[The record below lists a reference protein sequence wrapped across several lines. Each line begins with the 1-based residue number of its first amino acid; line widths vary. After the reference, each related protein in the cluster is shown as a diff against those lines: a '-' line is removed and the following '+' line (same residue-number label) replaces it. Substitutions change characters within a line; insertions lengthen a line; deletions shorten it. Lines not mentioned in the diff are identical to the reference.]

1 MIIEEHVNFNS
12 DGLKLEGVLSYDE
25 NTLSPPLVLLCPP
38 HPHLGGDME
47 NNVITELGKVL
58 AENGFAALRFNY
70 RGVGNSESKLNNIAE
85 IYEYWEEILNNDDC
99 SDAIVDATS
108 AINYLESTVGTK
120 KMFIVGY
127 SFGAIVAMML
137 SVKNANIRAFAS
149 ISTPFG
155 RFDTAFLSDCKQPKL
170 FICADND
177 FASSLEEV
185 EKGMLNI
192 SEPKILDIMYDCDH
206 FYIDK
211 ELEIANKVLK
221 FFNLNLDEQEPL
233 DTNYTNWHE

>member
-1 MIIEEHVNFNS
+1 MIEEQISFNS

-25 NTLSPPLVLLCPP
+25 DILNPHAVLLCPP

-47 NNVITELGKVL
+47 NNVIAALGSVM
-58 AENGFAALRFNY
+58 AENDFATLRFNY
-70 RGVGNSESKLNNIAE
+70 RGVGNSESKLGNIAE
-85 IYEYWEEILNNDDC
+85 VYEYWETIINNDDC
-99 SDAIVDATS
+99 SDAIVDAVS
-108 AINYLESTVGTK
+108 AASYLESTVDTK
-120 KMFIVGY
+120 KIFIVGY

-137 SVKNANIRAFAS
+137 SVENADVRAFTA

-155 RFDTAFLSDCKQPKL
+155 RFDTAFLNDCKKPKL

-185 EKGMLNI
+185 ERGMLNI
-192 SEPKILDIMYDCDH
+192 SEPKILDIMYECDH

-211 ELEIANKVLK
+211 ELEIAKKVLE
-221 FFNLNLDEQEPL
+221 FCNLNS
-233 DTNYTNWHE
+233 

>member
-1 MIIEEHVNFNS
+1 MIEEQVNFNS
-12 DGLKLEGVLSYDE
+12 DSLKLEGVMSYDE
-25 NTLSPPLVLLCPP
+25 NVLDPPMILLCPP

-47 NNVITELGKVL
+47 NNVITALGSVL
-58 AENGFAALRFNY
+58 AENGFATLRFNY
-70 RGVGNSESKLNNIAE
+70 RGVGSSESKLNNIAE
-85 IYEYWEEILNNDDC
+85 VYEYWEEILNNDDC

-108 AINYLESTVGTK
+108 AISYLESTVGTK
-120 KMFIVGY
+120 KTFIVGY
-127 SFGAIVAMML
+127 SFGAIVAMLL
-137 SVKNANIRAFAS
+137 SVKNVDIRAFAS

-155 RFDTAFLSDCKQPKL
+155 RFDTAFLSDCKMPKM
-170 FICADND
+170 FVCADND

-192 SEPKILDIMYDCDH
+192 AEPKILDIMNDCDH

-221 FFNLNLDEQEPL
+221 FFNLN
-233 DTNYTNWHE
+233 TST

>member
-1 MIIEEHVNFNS
+1 MIEEQVNFNS

-25 NTLSPPLVLLCPP
+25 NVLDPPMILLCPP

-47 NNVITELGKVL
+47 NNVITALGSVL
-58 AENGFAALRFNY
+58 AENGFATLRFNY
-70 RGVGNSESKLNNIAE
+70 RGVDSSESKLNNIAE
-85 IYEYWEEILNNDDC
+85 VYEYWEEILNNDDC

-108 AINYLESTVGTK
+108 TINYLESTVGTK
-120 KMFIVGY
+120 QIFITGY

-137 SVKNANIRAFAS
+137 SVENADIRAFAS

-155 RFDTAFLSDCKQPKL
+155 RFETAFLSGCKKPKL

-192 SEPKILDIMYDCDH
+192 AEPKILDIMNDCDH
-206 FYIDK
+206 FYIGK

-221 FFNLNLDEQEPL
+221 FFNLN
-233 DTNYTNWHE
+233 TST